1 MPAYLDHAATTP
13 MRASAIA
20 ALTDAVS
27 HTGNPS
33 SLHTAGRAARR
44 RVEESREQLAAALG
58 AHPSEVIFTSGG
70 TESDNLAVKGALWAS
85 AALDPARRRLV
96 VSGIEHH
103 AILDPAEHLVGTGQA
118 TLTVVEPDDQGLIT
132 AGALTPA
139 VDTDVALVSV
149 MWANNEIG
157 TIAPIPE
164 LAEIAHRS
172 GAAMHTD
179 AVQAVGQVPVNFAD
193 SGVDL
198 LSVSGHKI
206 GGPVGV
212 GALLVRRAARL
223 TALIHG
229 GGQER
234 TLRSGTVP
242 TAFVHAFAVA
252 AAEAVEQRANEAQ
265 RLMTLRDRLIHGVLE
280 LAVGATVT
288 GPWAEGNV
296 TDRLP
301 NNVHLLIPGVDGEAL
316 LFLLDAAGIACSS
329 GSACTAGVARVSHV
343 VRALGIPS
351 DEARGALRL
360 TLGHTS
366 SDADVE
372 ALLRALPEAV
382 TRARAARGVA

>member
-1 MPAYLDHAATTP
+1 
-13 MRASAIA
+13 
-20 ALTDAVS
+20 
-27 HTGNPS
+27 
-33 SLHTAGRAARR
+33 
-44 RVEESREQLAAALG
+44 
-58 AHPSEVIFTSGG
+58 
-70 TESDNLAVKGALWAS
+70 
-85 AALDPARRRLV
+85 
-96 VSGIEHH
+96 
-103 AILDPAEHLVGTGQA
+103 
-118 TLTVVEPDDQGLIT
+118 
-132 AGALTPA
+132 
-139 VDTDVALVSV
+139 
-149 MWANNEIG
+149 
-157 TIAPIPE
+157 
-164 LAEIAHRS
+164 
-172 GAAMHTD
+172 MHTD

>member
-103 AILDPAEHLVGTGQA
+103 AILDPAEYLVGTGQA
-118 TLTVVEPDDQGLIT
+118 TLTVVEPDGQGLIT

-296 TDRLP
+296 THRLP

-366 SDADVE
+366 SDADVD

>member
-1 MPAYLDHAATTP
+1 MMPMPPALLTAEASWL
-13 MRASAIA
+13 RAIHR
-20 ALTDAVS
+20 DV
-27 HTGNPS
+27 GY
-33 SLHTAGRAARR
+33 
-44 RVEESREQLAAALG
+44 
-58 AHPSEVIFTSGG
+58 
-70 TESDNLAVKGALWAS
+70 LAVGLTLVYAISGLAINHIKDW
-85 AALDPARRRLV
+85 DPNYTTYERER
-96 VSGIEHH
+96 
-103 AILDPAEHLVGTGQA
+103 
-118 TLTVVEPDDQGLIT
+118 
-132 AGALTPA
+132 
-139 VDTDVALVSV
+139 
-149 MWANNEIG
+149 

-296 TDRLP
+296 THRLP

-366 SDADVE
+366 SDADVD